1 MSDILMEV
9 KDKIAYVTLN
19 RGPANAF
26 VNSMYLEF
34 ANTLIE
40 LGEREDVA
48 VVVVRASGKIFSGG
62 NDVSAFDSFDS
73 RTKANYSAEC
83 CGMAAGSVWNC
94 KKPVICAV
102 QGAAMGAGMCI
113 AAASDFIIAGSG
125 VKFAIPEVKLGIPA
139 AGVFA
144 ALIAPMHKA
153 KWMAFTGNPVTAEE
167 LYQYGTVMK
176 VVPKEEVWEEA
187 GKFARE
193 IASSCYRAVGIFKQN
208 FNRNLDARLYEKF
221 MIEQNSFMDHMM
233 NSHDFHEAVAA
244 FMEKRP
250 AAFNGK

>member
-1 MSDILMEV
+1 MSNILMEV

-26 VNSMYLEF
+26 VNEMYVEF
-34 ANTLIE
+34 ANTLLE
-40 LGEREDVA
+40 LGERDVVA
-48 VVVVRASGKIFSGG
+48 VVVVRANGKIFCGG
-62 NDVSAFDSFDS
+62 NDIGAFDSFDS

-83 CGMAAGSVWNC
+83 CGKAAGAVWDC

-113 AAASDFIIAGSG
+113 AAASDFIIAGEG
-125 VKFAIPEVKLGIPA
+125 VKFGIPEVKLGIPA

-144 ALIAPMHKA
+144 RMIVPLHKA

-176 VVPKEEVWEEA
+176 VVPKAEVWDEA
-187 GKFARE
+187 DKFA
-193 IASSCYRAVGIFKQN
+193 
-208 FNRNLDARLYEKF
+208 
-221 MIEQNSFMDHMM
+221 
-233 NSHDFHEAVAA
+233 HEMLPRSQYLQAEFLPQHGCPTV
-244 FMEKRP
+244 
-250 AAFNGK
+250 

>member
-1 MSDILMEV
+1 MSNILIEV

-26 VNSMYLEF
+26 IDEMYVEF
-34 ANTLIE
+34 ADTLLE

-48 VVVVRASGKIFSGG
+48 VVLIRANGKIFCGG

-83 CGMAAGSVWNC
+83 CGFAASSVWNC

-113 AAASDFIIAGSG
+113 AAASDFIIAGAG
-125 VKFAIPEVKLGIPA
+125 VKFGIPEVKLGIPA

-144 ALIAPMHKA
+144 NLMVPMHKA
-153 KWMAFTGNPVTAEE
+153 KWMAFTGTPLTAEE

-176 VVPKEEVWEEA
+176 VVPREEVWEEA
-187 GKFARE
+187 DKFAHE
-193 IASSCYRAVGIFKQN
+193 ITASCYRAVGIFKQN
-208 FNRNLDARLYEKF
+208 FNRNLDARLFEKF
-221 MIEQNSFMDHMM
+221 MVEQNSFMDHMM
-233 NSHDFHEAVAA
+233 NSHDFHEAIAA
-244 FMEKRP
+244 FTEKRP
-250 AAFNGK
+250 GNYTGK